1 MGTEKNEE
9 KELQNI
15 IIEID
20 RVNTTYR
27 AIVPE
32 ETTQKDIEKSIYSL
46 ANFAKENW
54 NMNYK
59 DFENMIVAI
68 EICLFSSKD
77 KIEDLLKDIQNLN

>member
-9 KELQNI
+9 KELQSI

-20 RVNTTYR
+20 RVNTSYR
-27 AIVPE
+27 TIVPE
-32 ETTQKDIEKSIYSL
+32 KIKQKDIEKSIYSL

-77 KIEDLLKDIQNLN
+77 KIEDLLKNIQNLN

>member
-1 MGTEKNEE
+1 MVGTEKNEE
-9 KELQNI
+9 KELQSI

-20 RVNTTYR
+20 RVNTAYR
-27 AIVPE
+27 VIVPE
-32 ETTQKDIEKSIYSL
+32 EITQKDIEKSIYSL

-77 KIEDLLKDIQNLN
+77 KIEELLKNIQN

>member
-1 MGTEKNEE
+1 MVGTEKNEE
-9 KELQNI
+9 KEPQSI

-20 RVNTTYR
+20 RVNTAYR
-27 AIVPE
+27 VIVPE
-32 ETTQKDIEKSIYSL
+32 EITQKDIEKSIYSL

-77 KIEDLLKDIQNLN
+77 KIEELLKNIQN